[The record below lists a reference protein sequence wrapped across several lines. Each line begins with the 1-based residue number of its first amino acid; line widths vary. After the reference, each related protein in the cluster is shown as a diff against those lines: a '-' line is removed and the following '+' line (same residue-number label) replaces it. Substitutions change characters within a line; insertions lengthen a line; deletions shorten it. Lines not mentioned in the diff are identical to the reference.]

1 MATATEYR
9 LSTAIRPVHYDIIFT
24 PDLEQF
30 TFAGEESIDL
40 ELDAAVDSITL
51 NAAELEIGE
60 VQAVLADG
68 AIVKVKESSHDD
80 DLETVTFVFGGE
92 LQAGTATLQ
101 LRFTGTLNDQLR
113 GFYRSRYTGEDGK
126 DHYLAST
133 QFEATDARR
142 AFPCWDDPAVKATFQ
157 ITLVAPSDLSAI
169 SNMPIESETPLDDGT
184 RVVQFKPSPRMSTY
198 LVALIVGDMACVEAV
213 ADNGTLLRV
222 WTIRGREDQGRF
234 ALENAVRLLAYYND
248 YFGIPFPLEKLDH
261 IAIPDFAAGAM
272 ENWGAITYRET
283 ALLFDPVNS
292 SAAAR
297 QRILEVVSHEMAHM
311 WFGDLVT
318 MEWWDDL
325 WLNESFASWMGD
337 KAVDALYPEWSMWT
351 QFVSHDTNSALGL
364 DGLRNSHPI
373 EARVNNPAE
382 IRELFDAI
390 SYSKGGSTLRML
402 EEFLTPAVFQRGL
415 RDYLNAHRYANAR
428 TEDLWAALEAASG
441 KPVTEVMNSWV
452 KQTGYPLLEA
462 DVSREG
468 KLGVSLIQRRFLYDH
483 LLDHGEDDRALWQV
497 PVTVMIQGQTEKVS
511 GLMRDRNHRLN
522 FGGTTPALTSWVK
535 VNGGQTGF
543 FRVNYSEREW
553 ERLRD
558 AIANRELSATDRVG
572 LQNDA
577 YALVRAGMA
586 PATTFLELVE
596 AFENEDDATV
606 WGDVAANLGGLG
618 ALLAGESFLEQ
629 FDSFARDLFHG
640 VAGRV
645 GWDPEPGEGHLD
657 SIRRSIALGQAGSY
671 RDTEVLAEAKTRFAR
686 YLNDSTSVHPDL
698 RGVVLAL
705 AGQEGDR
712 ATFEALWSFERKA
725 ELQEEKMRFFG
736 ALARVQDRALLQE
749 NLRRSMDPE
758 EVRIQDTVILV
769 GAVAGNRQG
778 RDLAWEFVK
787 DNWDELDRRYGK
799 GGFAVTRLVGIT
811 GGFTTLA
818 RAQEV
823 DEFFQAHPAPSAAR
837 TIQQSLERIRL
848 NNAWLARNRDDLAHW
863 FAHR

>member
-9 LSTAIRPVHYDIIFT
+9 LSTAIRPVHYDITFT

-40 ELDAAVDSITL
+40 ELDAPADSITL

-68 AIVKVKESSHDD
+68 AIVKLKESSHDD
-80 DLETVTFVFGGE
+80 DLETATFVFGGE
-92 LQAGTATLQ
+92 LPAGTATLH

-113 GFYRSRYTGEDGK
+113 GFYRSRYTGEDGN

-157 ITLVAPSDLSAI
+157 ITLVAPSGLAAI
-169 SNMPIESETPLDDGT
+169 SNMPIESETPLDGGA
-184 RVVQFKPSPRMSTY
+184 RVVRFKPSPRMSTY
-198 LVALIVGDMACVEAV
+198 LVALIVGDMACVEAA

-222 WTIRGREDQGRF
+222 WTIRGREEQGRF
-234 ALENAVRLLAYYND
+234 ALENAVRLLAYYNG

-283 ALLFDPVNS
+283 ALLFDPGNS

-402 EEFLTPAVFQRGL
+402 EEFLTPEVFQRGL

-468 KLGVSLIQRRFLYDH
+468 ELGVNLTQRRFLYDH
-483 LLDHGEDDRALWQV
+483 LLDQGGDDQALWQV
-497 PVTVMIQGQTEKVS
+497 PVTVTIQGQTEKVS
-511 GLMRDRNHRLN
+511 GLMRERNHTLVL
-522 FGGTTPALTSWVK
+522 GGTTPAATGWVK

-543 FRVNYSEREW
+543 FRVNYAEWEW

-558 AIANRELSATDRVG
+558 AVANRELSATDRVG

-586 PATTFLELVE
+586 PATTFLELVG

-606 WGDVAANLGGLG
+606 WGDVAANLGGLET
-618 ALLAGESFLEQ
+618 LLAGEPFLEQ
-629 FDSFARDLFHG
+629 FDAFARDLFHG
-640 VAGRV
+640 VARRV
-645 GWDPEPGEGHLD
+645 GWDPGPGEGHLD

-671 RDTEVLAEAKTRFAR
+671 RDPEVLAEAKTRFEH
-686 YLNDSTSVHPDL
+686 YLNDPSSVHPDL

-705 AGQEGDR
+705 AGQEGDS
-712 ATFEALWSFERKA
+712 ATFEALWSLERQA

-736 ALARVQDRALLQE
+736 ALTRVQDRALLQE
-749 NLRRSMDPE
+749 NLRRAMDPE

-811 GGFTTLA
+811 GGFTTLE

-823 DEFFQAHPAPSAAR
+823 DEFFQSHPAPSAAR

-848 NNAWLARNRDDLAHW
+848 NSAWLARNRDGLAHW